1 MNQRRLFIASGLA
14 TAASSMLP
22 HKVFAADKLKI
33 GFVYPGPIADS
44 GWTFQH
50 DLGRKM
56 VEKEFGNKVETV
68 YVEKVPESADAE
80 RVMRDLIANGCN
92 MIFTTSF
99 GFMNPTIK
107 VAADNPKVVFE
118 HCSGYKTA
126 PNVGIY
132 QTRCSWLCSPLPHPR
147 SDSQFGRLC
156 AGREKREP
164 ENHRQSG
171 LGQHLV

>member
-22 HKVFAADKLKI
+22 HNVSAADKLKI

-56 VEKEFGNKVETV
+56 VEKEFGSKVETV

-99 GFMNPTIK
+99 GFMNPPSRWRPTT
-107 VAADNPKVVFE
+107 PRW
-118 HCSGYKTA
+118 CSSIAQATK
-126 PNVGIY
+126 P
-132 QTRCSWLCSPLPHPR
+132 QLM
-147 SDSQFGRLC
+147 
-156 AGREKREP
+156 
-164 ENHRQSG
+164 
-171 LGQHLV
+171 